1 MNQAKDT
8 YENKKFMLEEE
19 KKKGEDV
26 WMLPSV
32 NSRLSSSGSDE
43 DEVQYCYNTPPMFE
57 LLQSGKI

>member
-1 MNQAKDT
+1 
-8 YENKKFMLEEE
+8 MLEEE

-43 DEVQYCYNTPPMFE
+43 DEVQYCSNTPPMFE